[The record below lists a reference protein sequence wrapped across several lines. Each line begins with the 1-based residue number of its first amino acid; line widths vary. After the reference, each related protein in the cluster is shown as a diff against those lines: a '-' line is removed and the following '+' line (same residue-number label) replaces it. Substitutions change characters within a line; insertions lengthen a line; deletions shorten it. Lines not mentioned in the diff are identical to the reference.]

1 MVTVKETPHEHQSRG
16 IMHVHAVLVNGILT
30 FPTHTR
36 DNITYMA
43 RYFARPI
50 NQVNHNFINAD

>member
-1 MVTVKETPHEHQSRG
+1 MVTETQARG
-16 IMHVHAVLVNGILT
+16 VMHVHAVLVNGILT